1 MEKIA
6 ICSAKGGV
14 GKTTI
19 AYSLAMKYHKA
30 GKKIGLLDA
39 DIYGPNLINLFAYAN
54 PNQSAHNSK
63 IKPAKLPYLIDGI
76 EFSSTDL
83 LFDPDDAAMLR
94 GPMLSK
100 ILKELYEKSFSA
112 DLDYLFIDMPPG
124 TGDAYLTVCQKI
136 VPNFVILVSTVS
148 KLSIADLRRS
158 EHVFESLNTKV
169 LGIILN
175 NIHQSDDFQSF
186 NLETENTV
194 LDRLEY
200 DKKFVD
206 STYPFDDLKL
216 DPLFLNTI
224 RTIKEHE

>member
-39 DIYGPNLINLFAYAN
+39 DIYGPNLINLFAYTN
-54 PNQSAHNSK
+54 PNQNAHNSK
-63 IKPAKLPYLIDGI
+63 ITPAKLPYLIDGI

-83 LFDPDDAAMLR
+83 LFNPDDAAMLR

-100 ILKELYEKSFSA
+100 ILIELYKKSFSA

-124 TGDAYLTVCQKI
+124 TGDAYITVFKDLNI
-136 VPNFVILVSTVS
+136 KKAVLVYVDDP
-148 KLSIADLRRS
+148 LCIADL
-158 EHVFESLNTKV
+158 K
-169 LGIILN
+169 
-175 NIHQSDDFQSF
+175 
-186 NLETENTV
+186 
-194 LDRLEY
+194 
-200 DKKFVD
+200 
-206 STYPFDDLKL
+206 
-216 DPLFLNTI
+216 
-224 RTIKEHE
+224 RTIKMLDLLRVDVVAAIENLAESEQTITNNEIMTLDVNKTLTIPRIARHELYNKYLRTGKLEKLLPETL

>member
-30 GKKIGLLDA
+30 GKKIGLFDA
-39 DIYGPNLINLFAYAN
+39 DVYGPNLINLFAYAN

-63 IKPAKLPYLIDGI
+63 ITPAKLPYSIDGI

-83 LFDPDDAAMLR
+83 LFNPDDAAMLR

-100 ILKELYEKSFSA
+100 ILKELYEKSFST

-124 TGDAYLTVCQKI
+124 TGDAYITIFKDLNIQKA
-136 VPNFVILVSTVS
+136 VLVYVDDP
-148 KLSIADLRRS
+148 LCIADL
-158 EHVFESLNTKV
+158 K
-169 LGIILN
+169 
-175 NIHQSDDFQSF
+175 
-186 NLETENTV
+186 
-194 LDRLEY
+194 
-200 DKKFVD
+200 
-206 STYPFDDLKL
+206 
-216 DPLFLNTI
+216 
-224 RTIKEHE
+224 RTIKMLDLLRVDVVAAIENLAERKQSIPYDEIMALGINKTLTIPRIERHELYNKYLRTGKLEKLLPETL

>member
-30 GKKIGLLDA
+30 GKKIGLFDA
-39 DIYGPNLINLFAYAN
+39 DVYGPNLINLFAYVK

-63 IKPAKLPYLIDGI
+63 ITPAELPYSIDGI

-83 LFDPDDAAMLR
+83 LFNPDDAAMLR

-100 ILKELYEKSFSA
+100 ILKELYEKSFST

-124 TGDAYLTVCQKI
+124 TGDAYITIFKDLNIQKA
-136 VPNFVILVSTVS
+136 VLVYVDDP
-148 KLSIADLRRS
+148 LCIADL
-158 EHVFESLNTKV
+158 K
-169 LGIILN
+169 
-175 NIHQSDDFQSF
+175 
-186 NLETENTV
+186 
-194 LDRLEY
+194 
-200 DKKFVD
+200 
-206 STYPFDDLKL
+206 
-216 DPLFLNTI
+216 
-224 RTIKEHE
+224 RTIKMLHLLEVDVVAAIENLAESKQTLTNDEIIALDINKTLAIPRIARHDLYNKYLRTGKLEKLLPETL

>member
-30 GKKIGLLDA
+30 GKKIGLFDA
-39 DIYGPNLINLFAYAN
+39 DVYGPNLINLFAYVK

-63 IKPAKLPYLIDGI
+63 ITPAELPYSIDGI

-83 LFDPDDAAMLR
+83 LFNPDDAAMLR

-100 ILKELYEKSFSA
+100 ILKELYEKSFST

-124 TGDAYLTVCQKI
+124 TGDAYITIFKDLNIQKA
-136 VPNFVILVSTVS
+136 VLVYVDDP
-148 KLSIADLRRS
+148 LCIADL
-158 EHVFESLNTKV
+158 K
-169 LGIILN
+169 
-175 NIHQSDDFQSF
+175 
-186 NLETENTV
+186 
-194 LDRLEY
+194 
-200 DKKFVD
+200 
-206 STYPFDDLKL
+206 
-216 DPLFLNTI
+216 
-224 RTIKEHE
+224 RTIKMLHLLEVDVVAAIENLAESKQTLTNDEIIALDINKTLTIPRIARHDLYNKYLRTGKLEKLLPETL

>member
-19 AYSLAMKYHKA
+19 AYSLAMKYRKA
-30 GKKIGLLDA
+30 GKKIGLFDA
-39 DIYGPNLINLFAYAN
+39 DVYGPNLINLFAYAN

-83 LFDPDDAAMLR
+83 LFNPDDAAMLR

-100 ILKELYEKSFSA
+100 ILKELYEKSFSR

-124 TGDAYLTVCQKI
+124 TGDAYITIFKDLNIQKA
-136 VPNFVILVSTVS
+136 VLVYADDP
-148 KLSIADLRRS
+148 LCIADLKRTVKMLDLLGVNVVTAIENLAES
-158 EHVFESLNTKV
+158 EQTITNDEIMT
-169 LGIILN
+169 LGINKSLTIPRIARHELYN
-175 NIHQSDDFQSF
+175 KYLRTGK
-186 NLETENTV
+186 LE
-194 LDRLEY
+194 
-200 DKKFVD
+200 
-206 STYPFDDLKL
+206 KL
-216 DPLFLNTI
+216 LPDTL
-224 RTIKEHE
+224 